1 MTSSNLISHSC
12 LHDQK
17 RSHWKLGLQN
27 VISED
32 QNPYTHNTEL
42 WCTHG
47 SCTAV
52 MGIDHWA
59 WECFLEMRYHVWR
72 KTWQH
77 ARWGEQWIV
86 LYQVSWEWKVGCVP
100 WLIVSNYSPVLRYL
114 LEDSHHVAGG
124 GPMKRLQVVGILK
137 QFWLDDIWGD
147 EKKVSEGPTPDDGGR
162 GGIAQL
168 GLVGLCTNMLSR
180 GISTTVSLLEILL
193 CRRLLHLPWLLG
205 MNLLPRR
212 MTHT

>member
-1 MTSSNLISHSC
+1 LF
-12 LHDQK
+12 
-17 RSHWKLGLQN
+17 
-27 VISED
+27 
-32 QNPYTHNTEL
+32 
-42 WCTHG
+42 CT
-47 SCTAV
+47 
-52 MGIDHWA
+52 
-59 WECFLEMRYHVWR
+59 
-72 KTWQH
+72 
-77 ARWGEQWIV
+77 RWVGNGRWV
-86 LYQVSWEWKVGCVP
+86 LYRDWSWAIIAQCLGTCLK
-100 WLIVSNYSPVLRYL
+100 
-114 LEDSHHVAGG
+114 DSHHVAGG